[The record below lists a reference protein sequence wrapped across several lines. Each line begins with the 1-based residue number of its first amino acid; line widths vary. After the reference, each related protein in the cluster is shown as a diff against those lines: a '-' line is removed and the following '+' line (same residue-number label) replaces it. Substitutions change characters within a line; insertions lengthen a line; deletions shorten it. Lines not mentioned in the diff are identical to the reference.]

1 MKRGCVLALMAATLL
16 GAAPILAMAQAAGD
30 EGGATARSGRTV
42 TRIEPRSGGTYPTP
56 YEMRH
61 AKPMPMP
68 SVDGPPVRPPGT
80 GAPIPYP
87 GPPGNSAPGAGGAVP
102 R

>member
-1 MKRGCVLALMAATLL
+1 MKPGCALGLMAAALL
-16 GAAPILAMAQAAGD
+16 GAAPILAMAQAAGG
-30 EGGATARSGRTV
+30 EGGATARSDGTV
-42 TRIEPRSGGTYPTP
+42 TRVEPRAGGTYPTP

-80 GAPIPYP
+80 AAPVPYP
-87 GPPGNSAPGAGGAVP
+87 GPPGNSAPGRGSAVP